1 MPTHGTALHAFNW
14 RVDLPVLT
22 GRLVTLRE
30 PIHSDRDALIGLLRL
45 PDASR
50 FALSEPPDPGAV
62 LQLIERAALDRGAGT
77 AFTYTITFAATGHVI
92 GLIQVRQLDPLFE
105 AAAWDCTLVPEAR
118 GTGAFWEAAHLVA
131 SFAFMSAGASRLEAR
146 VDVDNARAKAALR
159 KLGAVLEG
167 ILRRSGKRGHE
178 QFDQAL
184 WAVLKDTWEFD
195 STPPTVVVH

>member
-1 MPTHGTALHAFNW
+1 MATHGTALRAFNW
-14 RVDLPVLT
+14 RVDLPVLS

-30 PIHSDRDALIGLLRL
+30 PVDSDCDAFMGLLSL

-50 FALSEPPDPGAV
+50 FALSEPLGPGAM
-62 LQLIERAALDRGAGT
+62 LQLIERSCGDRKAGT

-105 AAAWDCTLVPEAR
+105 TAAWDCTIVPEAR

-146 VDVDNARAKAALR
+146 VDVDNGRAKAALR
-159 KLGAVLEG
+159 KMGAVLEG
-167 ILRRSGKRGHE
+167 VLRRSGKRGHE
-178 QFDQAL
+178 YFDQAL

-195 STPPTVVVH
+195 SAPPTVVVH